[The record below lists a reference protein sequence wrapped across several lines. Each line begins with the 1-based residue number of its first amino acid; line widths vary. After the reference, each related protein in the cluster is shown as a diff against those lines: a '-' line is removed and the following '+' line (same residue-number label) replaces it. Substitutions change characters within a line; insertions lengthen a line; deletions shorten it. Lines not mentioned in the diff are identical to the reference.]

1 MNRIH
6 RLWNLVV
13 VLLAVLIVQSVHATP
28 PRQDLALID
37 AFHPPVAGADAS
49 VLYKEWH
56 YFSMTDK
63 TGKISYSAVLS
74 LEGDVSDPVKSYA
87 LDIQN
92 FSVPIK
98 SDLTL
103 DVYPIDMAA
112 WSDQSPDLRIGHS
125 EVSFDGAAYRVYTES
140 ADGKTIFDARWIPEI
155 APEQVIEL
163 PVASDA
169 GDDHY
174 MNWLLTSA
182 KMRVDGTL
190 TVNKGTTDEK
200 TYSFKDA
207 RGYHDHNWGYWDW
220 ADDMGWDWGQ
230 AVERESVLCAKTRKR
245 HERHAHGWF
254 KKYKHKLCETHSLA
268 LLNMT
273 DGYDTQSSSA
283 VIKLWKGDKRLAIFN
298 NQNVQVHHKMM
309 YVPYLPDYAIPEI
322 NFISGVAGNERVD
335 IVFVTENYAPIYLPI
350 DGGYRIIWELTG
362 KFFVSGY
369 INKKKIWFVTE
380 GSMEYF
386 GAPLLD

>member
-6 RLWNLVV
+6 RAWNVV
-13 VLLAVLIVQSVHATP
+13 AVLLAVLIMQSVHAKS
-28 PRQDLALID
+28 PRQDLAQID

-112 WSDQSPDLRIGHS
+112 WSDQSPDLRIGRS
-125 EVSFDGAAYRVYTES
+125 EVSFDGGTYRVYTES

-155 APEQVIEL
+155 EPEKTVKL
-163 PVASDA
+163 PVVSNA

-190 TVNKGTTDEK
+190 TVNKGTADEK

-230 AVERESVLCAKTRKR
+230 AVERESALCAKTKKR
-245 HERHAHGWF
+245 HEHRAQGWF

-273 DGYDTQSSSA
+273 DGYDTESSSA
-283 VIKLWKGDKRLAIFN
+283 VIKLWKGDKRLAVF

-309 YVPYLPDYAIPEI
+309 YVPYLPNYAIPEI
-322 NFISGVAGNERVD
+322 NFISGVTGNQRVD

-369 INKKKIWFVTE
+369 VNKKKIWFVTE

-386 GAPLLD
+386 GAPLLN